1 MIRLFGENYRFF
13 PLLYTY
19 KYYYIEIPTTAFTSI
34 KRNMKW
40 QTEKYVNC
48 YYTRALYSLWNMKI
62 KLLCY
67 YGNSRMQTEDQQN
80 RNMNIS
86 VARLRA
92 TLIQRRWMKRI
103 EKSYMPN
110 KYIQNLVIACL
121 YVFVFEHFYSLIA
134 LVLWSKNTSNARKS
148 QNDNEGTGERERERV
163 FPIRIESDD
172 LCRDHELDLLLLIS
186 WNEERNITVYQLD
199 YDEYSMNNGKKK
211 LEKCSD
217 ALNIIHIILIFD
229 IFWLFLFISMI
240 WLWWIQ

>member
-1 MIRLFGENYRFF
+1 
-13 PLLYTY
+13 
-19 KYYYIEIPTTAFTSI
+19 
-34 KRNMKW
+34 MKC

-86 VARLRA
+86 VARLWA
-92 TLIQRRWMKRI
+92 TLIQRSLNEENICRTNT
-103 EKSYMPN
+103 N
-110 KYIQNLVIACL
+110 KTCDCLFVCVCVWAFARYIFTLLLVIAP
-121 YVFVFEHFYSLIA
+121 A
-134 LVLWSKNTSNARKS
+134 LWSKNTSNAEKS
-148 QNDNEGTGERERERV
+148 QNDNEGRERERI

-199 YDEYSMNNGKKK
+199 YDE
-211 LEKCSD
+211 
-217 ALNIIHIILIFD
+217 
-229 IFWLFLFISMI
+229 LFHE
-240 WLWWIQ
+240 